1 MTEKPFTVILKCEQK
16 GNTQE
21 CEYYVEMEG
30 IETSLRDIL
39 YQNEQLKKQ
48 RYDLYMDIARLVKE
62 NEQLEKDCIAL
73 INDKKE
79 LKEENEQLRKDN
91 EEFKDVIID
100 KVQYGEDN
108 LEEFLIKKGIISEDW
123 ARFDDYD

>member
-16 GNTQE
+16 GNKQE
-21 CEYYVEMEG
+21 CEYFVEMDG

-62 NEQLEKDCIAL
+62 NEQLQ
-73 INDKKE
+73 
-79 LKEENEQLRKDN
+79 EEIK
-91 EEFKDVIID
+91 EFKEVIID